1 MKYKVVKPVR
11 RAAASHPPRG
21 AWVEIRASFIRR
33 VANGCRTP
41 RGVRGLKSGSTMP
54 CTLYP
59 GRTPRGVRGLKSSMS
74 FKASDS
80 CGRTPRGVRGLKST
94 IAGAS
99 VGLRLVA
106 PPAGCVG

>member
-1 MKYKVVKPVR
+1 M
-11 RAAASHPPRG
+11 
-21 AWVEIRASFIRR
+21 
-33 VANGCRTP
+33 
-41 RGVRGLKSGSTMP
+41 KSGSTMP